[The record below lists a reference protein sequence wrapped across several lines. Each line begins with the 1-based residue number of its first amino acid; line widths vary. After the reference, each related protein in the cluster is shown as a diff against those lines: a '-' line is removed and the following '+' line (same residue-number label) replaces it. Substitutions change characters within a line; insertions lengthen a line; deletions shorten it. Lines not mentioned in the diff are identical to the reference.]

1 MLKKYFFK
9 HTPLEKT
16 PLCFHFLLLGQNV
29 GDFNE
34 PHRSRY
40 HWRTHRSHAFQVLSY
55 FYEDTSRW
63 EECQLLKGYTKLSES
78 KSWTWIHEFFWNS
91 NSFYSHTSYAS
102 QQSSVCIAV
111 LATVFYITTV
121 LVRYPKAGYFYTE
134 RERLYVFK
142 TWFAAVG
149 LLLLLWAVIHL
160 SLNLGSQRQRALWH
174 CSASG
179 AAKHLYS
186 SAKSG

>member
-1 MLKKYFFK
+1 MQQKSQHCCSDSFSPLVLFFFFSLSFYFPVFFLAHIIFPSFSRLSQFLFSLTKKYFFK

-134 RERLYVFK
+134 RETLC
-142 TWFAAVG
+142 
-149 LLLLLWAVIHL
+149 L
-160 SLNLGSQRQRALWH
+160 
-174 CSASG
+174 
-179 AAKHLYS
+179 
-186 SAKSG
+186 